1 MENKIPKGYSRRKK
15 SPLNSKNKH
24 KNLPLPKTKKLKYY
38 PIITDN
44 KEQNIIYLAAEDNQN
59 LELNNNIQNDK
70 KITNHH
76 LTLQRSIEL
85 KIQNNLNNYINSKDQ
100 FISTTKNLCS
110 NENNNSRNKLNRS
123 YSVDNYYNIANKSL
137 NILGANSKITEENF
151 INGIQDFKRKNSL
164 LDALNL
170 YNKYK
175 SLGKIT
181 GINNS
186 SNNIIRNN
194 TTKIKTIYNS
204 NKGNN
209 IIIEDENENSYSD
222 TISVKKNNNKNTI
235 NNKDCKIV
243 NNYQEQ
249 KNVKHKNIQIQ
260 KNVNRLILNKINNHK
275 RKKNSKIINI
285 YPIKKEGNKT
295 MKQLSERIFQ
305 NNKINEKET
314 EKFIKKSIEN
324 EIKKV
329 YKINNKNKNPNL
341 NININNNINNKININ
356 NNININPGGDKYNK
370 FKTQKNRL
378 NKKILREEKYL
389 IDENGHKKLLEI
401 NQTIIDNNGL
411 NIKSRIKKN
420 QGQKNKIKILK
431 INDKNIKEYYRNNL
445 NLSNN
450 SIRKIRTTYNRSK
463 KENKINDSY
472 SNIKNSI
479 ININHECYSR
489 NNKLLSERNQISP
502 NQYSTLYQKSLINN
516 NINNHIFHE
525 IKEKNKKKGPKTIYI
540 FCNNYENKNVI
551 NRNHSTKCIK
561 ISNNLIK
568 NRIEKRIHKNEII
581 KRNERNRLSHAYNKG
596 NITYNNN
603 NLYSRE
609 GNRSYYNYN
618 ECNKTLQNEYYIY
631 Q

>member
-1 MENKIPKGYSRRKK
+1 M
-15 SPLNSKNKH
+15 
-24 KNLPLPKTKKLKYY
+24 
-38 PIITDN
+38 
-44 KEQNIIYLAAEDNQN
+44 
-59 LELNNNIQNDK
+59 
-70 KITNHH
+70 
-76 LTLQRSIEL
+76 
-85 KIQNNLNNYINSKDQ
+85 
-100 FISTTKNLCS
+100 
-110 NENNNSRNKLNRS
+110 
-123 YSVDNYYNIANKSL
+123 
-137 NILGANSKITEENF
+137 EENF

-170 YNKYK
+170 YHKYK

-186 SNNIIRNN
+186 CNNIIRNN

-222 TISVKKNNNKNTI
+222 TISVKKNSNKNTI

-243 NNYQEQ
+243 NDYQEQ
-249 KNVKHKNIQIQ
+249 KNVKHNNIQIQ
-260 KNVNRLILNKINNHK
+260 KNVNKLILNKINNHK

-285 YPIKKEGNKT
+285 YPIKKEGNKPVD
-295 MKQLSERIFQ
+295 QLSERIFQ

-489 NNKLLSERNQISP
+489 NNKLLNERNQISP
-502 NQYSTLYQKSLINN
+502 NQYSTLYKKSLINN
-516 NINNHIFHE
+516 NIDNHIFHE
-525 IKEKNKKKGPKTIYI
+525 IKEKK
-540 FCNNYENKNVI
+540 
-551 NRNHSTKCIK
+551 
-561 ISNNLIK
+561 
-568 NRIEKRIHKNEII
+568 
-581 KRNERNRLSHAYNKG
+581 
-596 NITYNNN
+596 
-603 NLYSRE
+603 
-609 GNRSYYNYN
+609 
-618 ECNKTLQNEYYIY
+618 
-631 Q
+631 